1 MDIFEDDYAR
11 DTFEDE
17 YGRNIFEDE
26 YTRDIF
32 EDEYARDI
40 FEDTGEFKQIDEEI
54 EKHND
59 TYKDMSFKETSR

>member
-40 FEDTGEFKQIDEEI
+40 FEDTGEFKQIEE
-54 EKHND
+54 HND